1 MPSNPAGKLK
11 VFLCHAVEDKQKVR
25 MYHTWLTESGFDV
38 WMDEEN
44 LEAGQDWD
52 YEISVAIRN
61 SDAILIFL
69 SSKAVSKEGYVQ
81 KEIAR
86 ALDIALEKPQGT
98 IFIIPVR
105 LEECSIPYALK
116 KFQYVDLFEKH
127 GNLGLKKSLYLR
139 AQKLGVLPTIPDK
152 FLVNA
157 PRKKNNAL
165 LSWGVGS
172 IWICVSA
179 SCVCLASAYY
189 FQNLFPAAFPP
200 AASSAATFPTLPPSS
215 TPSSDPVTT
224 ATAVP
229 SPTFTETPAIAP
241 TAFVPTQAAPDPNDL
256 VVNGSFVNGFDGWTR
271 ELLDNGGSSKAH
283 IISFGSG
290 RFGSALHIENEGKG
304 GIYFWQSVSLPNLNF
319 DFSATF
325 ISRANA
331 GLFGGGSQSDV
342 VIVYLDS
349 QEQELG
355 RTIVSNKPG
364 TAFTDTN
371 LYGAPQTPKDTNQEH
386 YFFVKN
392 DTVIK
397 DFRLNLSSEVQENL
411 LGINAGQVAKVK
423 IILATG
429 GSAFYSDL
437 IVTDVSILPSQ

>member
-1 MPSNPAGKLK
+1 MPANPARKLK
-11 VFLCHAVEDKQKVR
+11 VFLCHAAEDKQKVR
-25 MYHTWLTESGFDV
+25 MYHTWLTEAGFDV

-69 SSKAVSKEGYVQ
+69 SSKSVSKEGYVQ

-86 ALDIALEKPQGT
+86 ALDIALEKLEGA

-105 LEECSIPYALK
+105 LEVCDIPYRLK
-116 KFQYVDLFEKH
+116 RFQYVDLFEKY
-127 GNLGLKKSLYLR
+127 GNPRLKKSLYLR
-139 AQKLGVLPTIPDK
+139 AQKLGVLPTVPDK
-152 FLVNA
+152 YLA
-157 PRKKNNAL
+157 TTPKKKNKAL
-165 LSWGVGS
+165 LSWGVGA
-172 IWICVSA
+172 IWVCVLA
-179 SCVCLASAYY
+179 SCICLASAYY
-189 FQNLFPAAFPP
+189 FQNLFPASFFPVI
-200 AASSAATFPTLPPSS
+200 SSPTVPMLPPSL
-215 TPSSDPVTT
+215 TPSSEPVIPT
-224 ATAVP
+224 TAVP
-229 SPTFTETPAIAP
+229 SPTFTEASTIAP
-241 TAFVPTQAAPDPNDL
+241 TAFVPTQAVPDPNDL
-256 VVNGSFVNGFDGWTR
+256 VLNGSFVNGFDGWTR

-304 GIYFWQSVSLPNLNF
+304 GIYFWQIVALPNLNV

-325 ISRANA
+325 ISRTNA
-331 GLFGGGSQSDV
+331 GLLGGGSQSDV

-355 RTIVSNKPG
+355 RTIISNKPG

-411 LGINAGQVAKVK
+411 LGINVGQIAKVQ